1 MEFRLSNQA
10 LALPDFFTQDE
21 IRRFFLTFSE
31 NDPTAL
37 ERKAFFEGLYSAGLR
52 MTEAISLKW
61 ENIDLENQVLFIF
74 SKNGRERLV
83 PYGHVLAELLVRLRR
98 ERRNIYG
105 SDFVFFGLRAE
116 SGQSGLR
123 RILKLHLNKAGITRN
138 VTWHTLRYSFA
149 THLLQSKADLRAI
162 QDLLGHMDI
171 STSQIYAQLTRH
183 KAQPDVEEV
192 RPIFKPTIQF
202 FFPKRYREV
211 MIGDL
216 FEMENHMLKSG
227 TKSWVIKL
235 VMWTRIL
242 QLLWSSLKLSL
253 KDHF

>member
-1 MEFRLSNQA
+1 MPNQA
-10 LALPDFFTQDE
+10 YALPDFFTQDE

-37 ERKAFFEGLYSAGLR
+37 ERKAFFEALYSSGLP

-74 SKNGRERLV
+74 IKNGLERPV
-83 PYGHVLAELLVRLRR
+83 PYGRVLAELLARLIR
-98 ERRNIYG
+98 ERRNICG
-105 SDFVFFGLRAE
+105 SDFVFIRLRAV
-116 SGQSGLR
+116 SRKSGLR
-123 RILKLHLNKAGITRN
+123 RILKLHLKKAGITRN

-149 THLLQSKADLRAI
+149 THLLQNKADLRAV
-162 QDLLGHMDI
+162 QDLLGQLDLL
-171 STSQIYAQLTRH
+171 SPGIYSQLTRH
-183 KAQPDVEEV
+183 KVQPSVEDL
-192 RPIFKPTIQF
+192 RPIFRPTIQF

-227 TKSWVIKL
+227 ARPWVIKI